1 MLKLRACEYLG
12 VTTLVGKKKKKKLKH
27 SLKFQVRDP
36 TEIRLSLES
45 RH

>member
-12 VTTLVGKKKKKKLKH
+12 VTTLVGKKKKNLKH

-36 TEIRLSLES
+36 IETRLSLES